1 MGEGR
6 KKRERHD
13 KTPLSQEVLVTKND
27 LQEIKQKHFELNE
40 HKEEAIVQSDF
51 MKRLNEIKTQE
62 KLKEKADDFARD
74 NQIWEAACEE
84 VRLEIEDSHTFY
96 DGEQKKESEEYRQ
109 NLEELAEEHRQ
120 LLMVEIEKYYELKNK
135 VEILECHQEEKNLD
149 SEEKH
154 GDFLDALSEELN
166 KSLCKAKKFKD
177 KNLTKLNKLK

>member
-1 MGEGR
+1 MGGNDLPQFIMIGGTEIGLLRSIKYPLQNLTSSDYIGHEGEVTNMHITHNDFYLFTSGKDGCMIIFELKDQEGR

-96 DGEQKKESEEYRQ
+96 DGEQKK
-109 NLEELAEEHRQ
+109 
-120 LLMVEIEKYYELKNK
+120 
-135 VEILECHQEEKNLD
+135 
-149 SEEKH
+149 
-154 GDFLDALSEELN
+154 
-166 KSLCKAKKFKD
+166 
-177 KNLTKLNKLK
+177 